1 MNKLFS
7 LLSHL
12 TMEFLAT
19 LFHCAPTPMAVFQGE
34 DRRIQLTNPAWRQ
47 FWNVCIDQVEGLLL
61 TDVLTTEQAVLYN
74 QLLDSVSVAGPSETT
89 QTVTVAV
96 ARDGELVERYL
107 QVVTTL
113 APHLVPVCIG
123 TIIID
128 ITEAVQAR
136 QRADA
141 LAREQEEQ
149 RWMMR
154 EALDNSPV
162 AIVVAASVRDET
174 TNELTDFVYRLAN
187 RETNRLSNLPAGD
200 ELVGRRMLSTFPGDI
215 DSGVFDQFKAVVET
229 GVPIAIETN
238 YKYGQIDK
246 WLYVRV
252 VKHGDGFVQ
261 TTLDITPIKEAEAAV
276 EQQADLLRSI
286 LDNSQ
291 TAISL
296 HNAIR
301 DPVTRQV
308 VDFKT
313 ALANRRAREFWGD
326 RVEQHMNQTFLTLRP
341 EAAGTPEFDRYVQ
354 VVDSGEPAQFDYN
367 YSDRLYSMNI
377 ARAGD
382 GIVLSSVDITR
393 DRQYQQQLEQ
403 INAELRR
410 SNEGLQAFAY
420 VASHDLQ
427 EPLRKITAFS
437 SILTSQYAGQLD
449 TNGQAIITRMQLA
462 AERMSALI
470 RDLLAYARIGNQ
482 HNSFRAVDLTQLV
495 GDLLDDMEVTS
506 QTAGAKIDVEPLPQL
521 WGDPVQ
527 LRQLMQ
533 NLLSNALKF
542 KRDGIPPV
550 VQISSEQIPVSQ
562 LPATLLDSVRAT
574 QAYWLIRVADNGIG
588 FAPEYA
594 DRIFEVFQRLHGR
607 SQYSGTGIGLAI
619 VRKVAEQHG
628 GLVVVESEPNIGSTF
643 SIYLPVIE

>member
-1 MNKLFS
+1 MDKLFI
-7 LLSHL
+7 LLKHL

-19 LFHCAPTPMAVFQGE
+19 LFLYAPTPMAVFQGE
-34 DRRIQLTNPAWRQ
+34 DRRIQLTNPAWCQ
-47 FWNVCIDQVEGLLL
+47 FWNVRVAPIEGLLL
-61 TDVLTTEQAVLYN
+61 TDVLTVNQATVYN
-74 QLLDSVSVAGPSETT
+74 QLLDSVGPAGPSETI
-89 QTVTVAV
+89 QTITITVD
-96 ARDGELVERYL
+96 RDELSVERHL
-107 QVVTTL
+107 RVVTTL
-113 APHLVPVCIG
+113 APYLTPVCIG
-123 TIIID
+123 TIITD
-128 ITEAVQAR
+128 ITETVQA
-136 QRADA
+136 QQQADR
-141 LAREQEEQ
+141 LAREQEMQ

-162 AIVVAASVRDET
+162 AIVVAVCVRDEVT
-174 TNELTDFVYRLAN
+174 DELLDFEYRLAN
-187 RETNRLSNLPAGD
+187 RETNRLSSLPAGD
-200 ELVGRRMLSTFPGDI
+200 ELVGRRMLGTFPGDI
-215 DSGVFDQFKAVVET
+215 DSGVFDQFKAVIET
-229 GVPIAIETN
+229 GEPLAIETH
-238 YKYGQIDK
+238 YQHGSTDR
-246 WLYVRV
+246 WFYVRV

-301 DPVTRQV
+301 DPITRQV
-308 VDFKT
+308 IDFKT
-313 ALANRRAREFWGD
+313 ALANKRAREFWGD
-326 RVEQHMNQTFLTLRP
+326 RIEQHMNQTFLTLRP

-354 VVDSGEPAQFDYN
+354 VVSSGEPAQFDYG
-367 YSDRLYSMNI
+367 YGDRLYSINI

-382 GIVLSSVDITR
+382 GIVLSSVDITS
-393 DRQYQQQLEQ
+393 DRQYQRQLEQ
-403 INAELRR
+403 VNAELRR
-410 SNEGLQAFAY
+410 SNEGLQAFASI
-420 VASHDLQ
+420 ASHDLQ

-437 SILTSQYAGQLD
+437 TILTSQYAEQLD
-449 TNGQAIITRMQLA
+449 VNGQAIITRMQLA

-482 HNSFRAVDLTQLV
+482 HTSFRAVDLTQLMR
-495 GDLLDDMEVTS
+495 DLLDDMEITIQTS
-506 QTAGAKIDVEPLPQL
+506 GATVKVESLPHL

-542 KRDGIPPV
+542 KRDDRPPI
-550 VQISSEQIPVSQ
+550 VQISSERIPISQ
-562 LPATLLDSVRAT
+562 LPATLLEPVRAT
-574 QAYWLIRVADNGIG
+574 QAYWLIRVTDNGIG
-588 FAPEYA
+588 FAPEYY

-628 GLVVVESEPNIGSTF
+628 GLVVVDSQPDVGSTF
-643 SIYLPVIE
+643 SIYLPMIE

>member
-1 MNKLFS
+1 
-7 LLSHL
+7 
-12 TMEFLAT
+12 MEFLAT
-19 LFHCAPTPMAVFQGE
+19 LFHYAPTPMAVFQGE
-34 DRRIQLTNPAWRQ
+34 DRRIQLANPAWCQ
-47 FWNVCIDQVEGLLL
+47 CWNVCVAPVEGLLL
-61 TDVLTTEQAVLYN
+61 TDVLTAGQAALYT
-74 QLLDSVSVAGPSETT
+74 QLLDSVGVAGPSETT
-89 QTVTVAV
+89 RTITVTVE
-96 ARDGELVERYL
+96 RDGELEERYL
-107 QVVTTL
+107 RVVTTL
-113 APHLVPVCIG
+113 TPSLSPVCVG
-123 TIIID
+123 TIITD
-128 ITEAVQAR
+128 ITETVQAQ
-136 QRADA
+136 QRADR
-141 LAREQEEQ
+141 LAREQEVH

-162 AIVVAASVRDET
+162 AIVVAGSVRDERT
-174 TNELTDFVYRLAN
+174 AELIDFEYRLAN
-187 RETNRLSNLPAGD
+187 RETNRLSSLPEGE

-229 GVPIAIETN
+229 GEPLAIETH
-238 YKYGQIDK
+238 YQHGSIDK
-246 WLYVRV
+246 WFYIRV
-252 VKHGDGFVQ
+252 VKHSDGFVQ
-261 TTLDITPIKEAEAAV
+261 TTLDITPVKEAEAAI

-308 VDFKT
+308 IDFKT
-313 ALANRRAREFWGD
+313 VLANKRARESWGD
-326 RVEQHMNQTFLTLRP
+326 RVEQYMNQTLLTLRP
-341 EAAGTPEFDRYVQ
+341 EVAGTPEFDRYMQ
-354 VVDSGEPAQFDYN
+354 VVDSGEPAQFDHGFGSRM
-367 YSDRLYSMNI
+367 YSINV

-393 DRQYQQQLEQ
+393 DRQYQWELEQ

-420 VASHDLQ
+420 IASHDLQ

-437 SILTSQYAGQLD
+437 SILTSQYADQLD
-449 TNGQAIITRMQLA
+449 ANGQMIITRMQLA

-482 HNSFRAVDLTQLV
+482 HTSFSAVDLTQLV
-495 GDLLDDMEVTS
+495 RDLLDDMEITI
-506 QTAGAKIDVEPLPQL
+506 QTAGATVKVEPLPQL

-542 KRDGIPPV
+542 KRDARPPV
-550 VQISSEQIPVSQ
+550 VQISSEQIPVGQ
-562 LPATLLDSVRAT
+562 LPATLLASVRAT
-574 QAYWLIRVADNGIG
+574 PAYWLIHVADNGIG
-588 FAPEYA
+588 VSPEYYE
-594 DRIFEVFQRLHGR
+594 RIFEVFQRLHGR
-607 SQYSGTGIGLAI
+607 NQYSGTGIGLAI

-628 GLVVVESEPNIGSTF
+628 GLVVVKSEPNVGSTF

>member
-1 MNKLFS
+1 
-7 LLSHL
+7 
-12 TMEFLAT
+12 MEFLAT
-19 LFHCAPTPMAVFQGE
+19 LFHYAPTPMAVFQGE
-34 DRRIQLTNPAWRQ
+34 DRRIQLTNPAWCQ
-47 FWNVCIDQVEGLLL
+47 FWNIDVAPIEGLLL
-61 TDVLTTEQAVLYN
+61 ADVLTAEQATLYT
-74 QLLDSVSVAGPSETT
+74 QLLDSVDAAGPSETT
-89 QTVTVAV
+89 RTITVTVN
-96 ARDGELVERYL
+96 RDGEPVERHL
-107 QVVTTL
+107 RVVTTL
-113 APHLVPVCIG
+113 TPGLVPVCVG
-123 TIIID
+123 TIITD
-128 ITEAVQAR
+128 STETVQAQ
-136 QRADA
+136 QRADR
-141 LAREQEEQ
+141 LAREQEVQ

-162 AIVVAASVRDET
+162 AIVVAVSVRDET
-174 TNELTDFVYRLAN
+174 TGELVDFAYRLAN
-187 RETNRLSNLPAGD
+187 RETDRLSNLPEG
-200 ELVGRRMLSTFPGDI
+200 EGLVGRRMLSTFPGDM

-229 GVPIAIETN
+229 GEPLVLETH
-238 YKYGQIDK
+238 YKHGQTDK
-246 WLYVRV
+246 WFYLRV
-252 VKHGDGFVQ
+252 VKHGDGFIQ
-261 TTLDITPIKEAEAAV
+261 TTLDITPVKEAEAAA

-301 DPVTRQV
+301 DPATRQV

-313 ALANRRAREFWGD
+313 VLANKRAQEIWGD
-326 RVEQHMNQTFLTLRP
+326 RLDQHMHQTFLTLRP
-341 EAAGTPEFDRYVQ
+341 EAAGTPEFNRYVR
-354 VVDSGEPAQFDYN
+354 VVTSGEPTQFEFGYGDG
-367 YSDRLYSMNI
+367 LYSINI

-382 GIVLSSVDITR
+382 GIVLSSVDITS
-393 DRQYQQQLEQ
+393 DRQYQRQLEQ
-403 INAELRR
+403 VNAELRR

-420 VASHDLQ
+420 IASHDLQ

-437 SILTSQYAGQLD
+437 SILTGQYADQLD
-449 TNGQAIITRMQLA
+449 VDGQMIITRMQLA

-482 HNSFRAVDLTQLV
+482 PTSFSAVDLTQLV
-495 GDLLDDMEVTS
+495 SDLLDDMEITI
-506 QTAGAKIDVEPLPQL
+506 QTAGATIKVAPLPHL

-542 KRDGIPPV
+542 KRDDCPPV

-562 LPATLLDSVRAT
+562 LPAALPVPVRST
-574 QAYWLIRVADNGIG
+574 QAVWLIRVTDNGIG
-588 FAPEYA
+588 FSPEYY

-628 GLVVVESEPNIGSTF
+628 GLVVVDSEPNIGSTF